1 MRKIGSDLVGL
12 QFEPV
17 KFEWDANKVILYALG
32 VGAKPEG
39 ELEYVF
45 EGKGPKVL
53 PTFAVIPGMLSMG
66 GLISNV
72 EINLAMLLHGE
83 QGITLYREIPP
94 DAKVNV
100 VGKVT
105 AVWDKGKAAVIET
118 EGVVEDSK
126 GPMLSTTATLFIRG
140 AGGFGGERG
149 PSAVSEE
156 IPQRAPDHVVE
167 DHVQPEQGVQAPGHG
182 SSRSRWRRPGWTG
195 RRRRGPGSGRGT
207 GRGGTGSAHAGSRPG
222 GRSALRGL
230 AGSRE
235 RGIGG
240 VDLGHPAR
248 RAAGRLGVVAD
259 QVRVVLAGERSPGG
273 LDGAGGGAGLDTEHD
288 VG

>member
-94 DAKVNV
+94 EAKVNV

-126 GPMLSTTATLFIRG
+126 GPLLSTTSTLFIRG

-149 PSAVSEE
+149 PSAASEE

-167 DHVQPEQGVQAPGHG
+167 DFVQPEQGAIYRLSGDPNPIHIDPDFAKMAGFEKPFLHG
-182 SSRSRWRRPGWTG
+182 LCTYGIVGRAILKTVCGGDRTRFSSFR
-195 RRRRGPGSGRGT
+195 
-207 GRGGTGSAHAGSRPG
+207 
-222 GRSALRGL
+222 
-230 AGSRE
+230 
-235 RGIGG
+235 
-240 VDLGHPAR
+240 AR
-248 RAAGRLGVVAD
+248 FAD
-259 QVRVVLAGERSPGG
+259 QVFYGDTIRTKIWVTGPGEAIVSAETQKGNVVLSQAK
-273 LDGAGGGAGLDTEHD
+273 ATFKA
-288 VG
+288 